1 MKNGTLNFWSSESNQ
16 ARLNCRVVTAR
27 RLRRF
32 TLEEWSAQL
41 KEKNERGL
49 GRKGS
54 LKQKP
59 KKHLIMC
66 QWAPPYVLT
75 LCLGV

>member
-1 MKNGTLNFWSSESNQ
+1 MPLSNSPRGGEDWG
-16 ARLNCRVVTAR
+16 AEGV
-27 RLRRF
+27 
-32 TLEEWSAQL
+32 
-41 KEKNERGL
+41 KNEE

-66 QWAPPYVLT
+66 QWATPYVLI